1 MATPERP
8 CDVPAQVD
16 RLLTEAGGIEQGH
29 VQSAQARIQ
38 AALAENRERATQLR
52 ERLAQS
58 AAPLAAQ
65 EPAAHAL
72 LEALDTLETHASR
85 AEASVGEI
93 TADIRWL
100 DMAKRH
106 VAQSIVT
113 LRRLQMLVRSTF
125 QLEQLCDS
133 HQFREAA
140 SALQAVQALL
150 DYFVPFDRV
159 PYVLE
164 QRAKMERMHERL
176 RTMVLAEYEQA
187 FQAPRARWDARESAL
202 PDAALVVEA
211 LGADVRD
218 ALLDTYCTR
227 QLREYRRVFRAVDE
241 AGQLDNVARRY
252 AWIRRLLRTYSEEH
266 APAFLPAWHVDR
278 RLLALFA
285 ELTFEDLRST
295 LVREQPRLHVDM
307 LLHALH
313 ATQEFEAQVARQYN
327 EPWTRVVGA
336 RRLSDAFAPYL
347 GVFVEAQ
354 DKHLADMLAQH
365 TPAPGGSSAA
375 ATAVAASREP
385 TEPNLCDEPVRV
397 LASSTDL
404 VTFYRQTLERCAQLG
419 PHAPVR
425 ELAHVYA
432 KWLKRYAMDVL
443 LPVAQQSRDTLE
455 LCTVLNTADYGSTTC
470 TQLAQ
475 RVTEKLRALE
485 GAGDAPPCV
494 LDAERDAF
502 LSVAAAALQAL
513 VRGLST
519 SLDGAFQALLRP
531 EVPWTQREH
540 VDDKSPWVDLLASGL
555 ESVAVVVRH
564 HVENK
569 RYVRSWCDK
578 AVTLVTTRLLQTIV
592 RLRPVR
598 ARAAAQWLADVQH
611 VRTML
616 HELPHFSA
624 PGRTWDAGGA
634 SQAMQ
639 ASYARLVDRSIAK
652 IEPILRVLAGP
663 EEPTAMVAAYREH
676 VQDQALPNFQKLLD
690 LRGLRRP
697 DQTPWVEAFLAAI
710 DRAPDALPTTS
721 TLSSLQLDPNADVYA
736 LPELGERRDESHD
749 TSSPNRPSTP
759 SSATAAL
766 SLPDWKKFGS
776 MFGVALGQRRP

>member
-8 CDVPAQVD
+8 RDVAAHVD
-16 RLLTEAGGIEQGH
+16 RLLAEAGGIEQGH
-29 VQSAQARIQ
+29 LQSAQARVH
-38 AALAENRERATQLR
+38 AALAENRAHATALR
-52 ERLAQS
+52 ERLAHG
-58 AAPLAAQ
+58 AAPSATH
-65 EPAAHAL
+65 EPAASAL
-72 LEALDTLETHASR
+72 LQALATLETHASR

-125 QLEQLCDS
+125 QLEQLCDGR
-133 HQFREAA
+133 QFREAA

-150 DYFVPFDRV
+150 EYFAPFERV

-164 QRAKMERMHERL
+164 QRTKMEQLHERL
-176 RTMVLAEYEQA
+176 RTMVLAEYERA
-187 FQAPRARWDARESAL
+187 FQAPRARWDARESVL

-218 ALLDTYCTR
+218 ALMDTYCTR

-252 AWIRRLLRTYSEEH
+252 AWLRRLLRTWSDEH

-285 ELTFEDLRST
+285 ELTFDDLRST

-307 LLHALH
+307 LLSALH
-313 ATQEFEAQVARQYN
+313 ATQEFEAQVARQYG
-327 EPWTRVVGA
+327 EPWARVVGT

-354 DKHLADMLAQH
+354 DKQLAEMLAQQA
-365 TPAPGGSSAA
+365 PAPGASAA
-375 ATAVAASREP
+375 AAAASRVPEP
-385 TEPNLCDEPVRV
+385 GLNDEPVRV

-425 ELAHVYA
+425 ELAQVYA
-432 KWLKRYAMDVL
+432 KWLKRYATDVL
-443 LPVAQQSRDTLE
+443 LPMAQQSRDTLE

-485 GAGDAPPCV
+485 GAAEAPPCV
-494 LDAERDAF
+494 LDAEKEAF
-502 LSVAAAALQAL
+502 VGVAAAALQAL

-519 SLDGAFQALLRP
+519 SLDGAFHALLRP
-531 EVPWTQREH
+531 DVPWTQRET

-569 RYVRSWCDK
+569 RYVRAWCDK

-624 PGRTWDAGGA
+624 PGRAWEAGGA
-634 SQAMQ
+634 PQTMQ
-639 ASYARLVDRSIAK
+639 ASYVRLVDRAVAK
-652 IEPILRVLAGP
+652 LEPILRVLAGP
-663 EEPTAMVAAYREH
+663 EEPAAMVAAYREH
-676 VQDQALPNFQKLLD
+676 VQDQALANFQKLLD

-710 DRAPDALPTTS
+710 DRAPEALPTTS
-721 TLSSLQLDPNADVYA
+721 ALSALQLDPNADVYA

-749 TSSPNRPSTP
+749 TLSPNRPSTP
-759 SSATAAL
+759 SSATAL
-766 SLPDWKKFGS
+766 SLPDGKKFGS

>member
-8 CDVPAQVD
+8 RDAPAHVD
-16 RLLTEAGGIEQGH
+16 RLLAEAGGIEQGH
-29 VQSAQARIQ
+29 LQSAQARVH
-38 AALAENRERATQLR
+38 AALADNRARASELR
-52 ERLAQS
+52 ERLAHG
-58 AAPLAAQ
+58 AAPASGH

-72 LEALDTLETHASR
+72 LQALTQLETHASR

-125 QLEQLCDS
+125 QLEQLCDGR
-133 HQFREAA
+133 QFREAA

-150 DYFVPFDRV
+150 EYFAPFERV

-164 QRAKMERMHERL
+164 QRTKMEHLHERL
-176 RTMVLAEYEQA
+176 RSMVLTEYEQA
-187 FQAPRARWDARESAL
+187 FQAPRARWDARESVL

-211 LGADVRD
+211 LGAHVRD
-218 ALLDTYCTR
+218 ALIDTYCTR

-252 AWIRRLLRTYSEEH
+252 AWIRRLLRTWSDEH

-285 ELTFEDLRST
+285 ELTFDDLRST

-307 LLHALH
+307 LLSALH
-313 ATQEFEAQVARQYN
+313 ATQEFEVQVARQYG
-327 EPWTRVVGA
+327 EPWARVVGA

-354 DKHLADMLAQH
+354 DKHLAEMLARQ
-365 TPAPGGSSAA
+365 APGTA
-375 ATAVAASREP
+375 ATAPEP
-385 TEPNLCDEPVRV
+385 GVGDEPVRV
-397 LASSTDL
+397 LASSTSL

-419 PHAPVR
+419 PHAPIR
-425 ELAHVYA
+425 ELAQVYA
-432 KWLKRYAMDVL
+432 KWLKRYATDVL
-443 LPVAQQSRDTLE
+443 LPMAQQSRDTLE
-455 LCTVLNTADYGSTTC
+455 LCTVLNTADYGMTTC

-485 GAGDAPPCV
+485 GAAEAPPCV
-494 LDAERDAF
+494 LDAEKEAF
-502 LSVAAAALQAL
+502 VGVATAALQAL
-513 VRGLST
+513 VRLLST

-531 EVPWTQREH
+531 DVPWTQREA
-540 VDDKSPWVDLLASGL
+540 VDEKSPWVDLLASGL

-611 VRTML
+611 VRAML
-616 HELPHFSA
+616 QELPHFSA
-624 PGRTWDAGGA
+624 PGRAWEAGA

-639 ASYARLVDRSIAK
+639 ASYARLVDRVIAK

-663 EEPTAMVAAYREH
+663 EEPAAMVETYREH
-676 VQDQALPNFQKLLD
+676 VRDQALPNFQKLLD

-721 TLSSLQLDPNADVYA
+721 ALSTLQLDPNAEVYA

-749 TSSPNRPSTP
+749 TTSPNRPSTP
-759 SSATAAL
+759 SSATAL

>member
-8 CDVPAQVD
+8 PDVPAHVD
-16 RLLTEAGGIEQGH
+16 RLLSEAGGIEQAH
-29 VQSAQARIQ
+29 LHSAQARIQ
-38 AALAENRERATQLR
+38 AALAENRVRATELH
-52 ERLAQS
+52 ERLAHG
-58 AAPLAAQ
+58 AAPAATHA
-65 EPAAHAL
+65 PAAHAL
-72 LEALDTLETHASR
+72 LQALAQLEMHASR

-125 QLEQLCDS
+125 QLEQLCDGR
-133 HQFREAA
+133 QFREAA

-150 DYFVPFDRV
+150 EFFAPFERV

-164 QRAKMERMHERL
+164 QRTKMERLHERL

-187 FQAPRARWDARESAL
+187 FQAPRARWDARESVL

-218 ALLDTYCTR
+218 ALVDAYCTR

-252 AWIRRLLRTYSEEH
+252 AWIRRLLRTWSDEH
-266 APAFLPAWHVDR
+266 AAAFLPAWHVDR

-285 ELTFEDLRST
+285 ELTFDDLRST

-307 LLHALH
+307 LLSALH
-313 ATQEFEAQVARQYN
+313 ATQEFEAQVARQYG
-327 EPWTRVVGA
+327 EPWARVVGA
-336 RRLSDAFAPYL
+336 RRLSEAFAPYL

-354 DKHLADMLAQH
+354 DKRLAEMLAQQ
-365 TPAPGGSSAA
+365 TPGAA
-375 ATAVAASREP
+375 ATAPEP
-385 TEPNLCDEPVRV
+385 GLGDEPVRV
-397 LASSTDL
+397 LASSTSL

-425 ELAHVYA
+425 ELAQVYA
-432 KWLKRYAMDVL
+432 KWLKRYASDVL
-443 LPVAQQSRDTLE
+443 QPMAQQSRDTLE
-455 LCTVLNTADYGSTTC
+455 LCTVLNTADYGATTC

-475 RVTEKLRALE
+475 RVTEKLRALD
-485 GAGDAPPCV
+485 GAADAPPCV
-494 LDAERDAF
+494 LDAEKEAF
-502 LSVAAAALQAL
+502 VGVAAAALQAL
-513 VRGLST
+513 VRVLST

-531 EVPWTQREH
+531 DVPWTQRET

-578 AVTLVTTRLLQTIV
+578 AVTLVTTRLLQTFV

-611 VRTML
+611 VRGML
-616 HELPHFSA
+616 QELPHFSA
-624 PGRTWDAGGA
+624 PGRAWEAGA

-639 ASYARLVDRSIAK
+639 ASYARLVDRAVAK
-652 IEPILRVLAGP
+652 LEPILRVLAGP
-663 EEPTAMVAAYREH
+663 EEPAAMVTTYREH

-721 TLSSLQLDPNADVYA
+721 ALSTLQLDPNADVYA

-749 TSSPNRPSTP
+749 TTSPNRPSTP
-759 SSATAAL
+759 SSATAL

>member
-1 MATPERP
+1 MATPEP
-8 CDVPAQVD
+8 PFDAPARVD
-16 RLLTEAGGIEQGH
+16 RLLAEAGGIDVEHLQR
-29 VQSAQARIQ
+29 AQAHVHAALSENRGQ
-38 AALAENRERATQLR
+38 AAALS
-52 ERLAQS
+52 ERLAQG
-58 AAPLAAQ
+58 AAPINTQ
-65 EPAAHAL
+65 EPAHAL
-72 LEALDTLETHASR
+72 LEALTTLETHASR

-125 QLEQLCDS
+125 QLEQLCES
-133 HQFREAA
+133 RQFREAA

-150 DYFVPFDRV
+150 EYFAPYERV

-164 QRAKMERMHERL
+164 QRAKMERLHERL

-187 FQAPRARWDARESAL
+187 FQAPRAQPSMRDSAL
-202 PDAALVVEA
+202 SDAALVVEA

-218 ALLDTYCTR
+218 ALVDAYCKR

-252 AWIRRLLRTYSEEH
+252 AWIRRLLRTWADEH
-266 APAFLPAWHVDR
+266 ASAFLPAWHVDR
-278 RLLALFA
+278 RLLALFS
-285 ELTFEDLRST
+285 ELTYEDLRST
-295 LVREQPRLHVDM
+295 LVREQPRLHIDM
-307 LLHALH
+307 LLNALH
-313 ATQEFEAQVARQYN
+313 ATQEFEAQVARQYG
-327 EPWTRVVGA
+327 EPWVQVVGA
-336 RRLSDAFAPYL
+336 RRLSDAFTPYL
-347 GVFVEAQ
+347 GVFVDAQ
-354 DKHLADMLAQH
+354 DKHLAEMLAQH
-365 TPAPGGSSAA
+365 APGQGGAA
-375 ATAVAASREP
+375 TATAVASARTPAEP
-385 TEPNLCDEPVRV
+385 GLGDEPVRV

-425 ELAHVYA
+425 ELSQVYA
-432 KWLKRYAMDVL
+432 KWLKRYATDVL
-443 LPVAQQSRDTLE
+443 LPEAQQSRDTLQ
-455 LCTVLNTADYGSTTC
+455 LCTVLNTADYGMTTC

-475 RVTEKLRALE
+475 RVTEKLRALDG
-485 GAGDAPPCV
+485 GADAPPCV
-494 LDAERDAF
+494 LDAEKDAF
-502 LSVAAAALQAL
+502 VSVAAAALQGL
-513 VRGLST
+513 VRGLSG
-519 SLDGAFQALLRP
+519 SLDAAFQALLRP

-555 ESVAVVVRH
+555 ESVAVLVRH

-569 RYVRSWCDK
+569 RYVRAWCDK
-578 AVTLVTTRLLQTIV
+578 AVTLVTTRLLQAIV

-611 VRTML
+611 VRTIL
-616 HELPHFSA
+616 QELPHFDA
-624 PGRTWDAGGA
+624 PGRAWDSAGGA
-634 SQAMQ
+634 SQTMQ
-639 ASYARLVDRSIAK
+639 ASYARLVDRSMAK
-652 IEPILRVLAGP
+652 IEPLLRVLAGP
-663 EEPTAMVAAYREH
+663 EEPSAMVAAYREH
-676 VQDQALPNFQKLLD
+676 VQDQALPTFQKLLD

-721 TLSSLQLDPNADVYA
+721 ALSSLQLDPNADVYA

-749 TSSPNRPSTP
+749 TMSPNRPSTP
-759 SSATAAL
+759 SGATAL